1 MPEGDVIDPLPIYT
15 PGFES
20 YQDPLNKQYPLQ
32 LTGFHYKSRV
42 HSTYGNVDVLKAA
55 CRQEMWINP
64 LDAQKRG
71 INNGDKVRIFNDR
84 GEVQYR
90 GESDATNDAGVVALG
105 EGAWYDPDTK
115 RVDKGGCINVLT
127 TQRPSLSLRGIRHIQ
142 TLFRLKA

>member
-1 MPEGDVIDPLPIYT
+1 MIDPLPIYT

-64 LDAQKRG
+64 LDAQNAVSTTAIKSG
-71 INNGDKVRIFNDR
+71 SLTI
-84 GEVQYR
+84 
-90 GESDATNDAGVVALG
+90 VV
-105 EGAWYDPDTK
+105 K
-115 RVDKGGCINVLT
+115 FI
-127 TQRPSLSLRGIRHIQ
+127 LRR
-142 TLFRLKA
+142 K

>member
-1 MPEGDVIDPLPIYT
+1 MIDPLPMYT

-64 LDAQKRG
+64 LLMPKNAVSATAIKSG
-71 INNGDKVRIFNDR
+71 YLTIVVRFI
-84 GEVQYR
+84 
-90 GESDATNDAGVVALG
+90 
-105 EGAWYDPDTK
+105 
-115 RVDKGGCINVLT
+115 
-127 TQRPSLSLRGIRHIQ
+127 LRR
-142 TLFRLKA
+142 K